1 MSAHTTASESGSA
14 PAYLEVVF
22 NVPVEG
28 PFTYRVPEGMSVGE
42 DVNVGRRVMAPFG
55 RRKLQGFVI
64 GTASRAPAHLETVK
78 EITRVIDKEELFD
91 AEYLEL
97 AQWVARMYFATL
109 GEALAAM
116 LPGGRRESEMS
127 TLGADEVAFQEEP
140 VTLSREQADAVNR
153 IAGRRS
159 GRFYLYGRTGSG
171 KTEVFLQVADR
182 VLEEGRSIIYL
193 VPEISLT
200 GQVIDAIRSRFHESV
215 AVLHSRLTPSQRLTE
230 WGRIRRGEASFV
242 IGARSAVFAP
252 VRSLGLIILDEEHE
266 GSYKSG
272 SSPRYHARQIAFK
285 RAADADAR
293 VLMGSATPSV
303 EAWHLMHASGG
314 SGAAEGRGGLTA
326 LYLSRRLAGGAM
338 PTVRTVDL
346 TLNEGPLSAPLLEE
360 IHATYKAGR
369 QTVLFLNR
377 RGFSYFFHCKSCG
390 YAMRC
395 TRCSVSLTYHKS
407 RNAMVCHY
415 CGYQTRPISVCP
427 ECGSLDVGYSGFGT
441 EGIEDEITRRFP
453 EMRIARLDTDS
464 VRKKGR
470 LEEVI
475 SRFRN
480 GEIDL
485 LLGTQMVAKG
495 LNFPGLRL
503 VGIIHADVGLT
514 LPDFRAAE
522 RTFALITQVSGRTGR
537 YSPDGEVIIQTYRPT
552 TAAVKLAAEFDIEGF
567 YAGELAQR
575 EALAFPPF
583 TRLIR
588 LVFRGRKVE
597 DVEAAAQDFA
607 RLAERRL
614 EAAAILGPAEC
625 PLGVIS
631 GNHRHHVILRSYA
644 FGATHASLRRMLGRY
659 HAPQRVYVEIDVDP
673 VSLL

>member
-64 GTASRAPAHLETVK
+64 GTASRAPAHVETVK